1 MDGDNIMWTERKTWV
16 ENRYL
21 NVEIE
26 MQDLKDIPEEYILR
40 ELSQKIA
47 DKIIQ
52 KNYYVLEK
60 NETREDPFN
69 NTKIRY
75 RMYVALDPEINQNTI
90 RIEKAFK
97 VNDVEFT
104 DKEIEK
110 ALIKTYPHK
119 LI

>member
-1 MDGDNIMWTERKTWV
+1 MWTQKQTWIKNKYLSV
-16 ENRYL
+16 ET
-21 NVEIE
+21 EI
-26 MQDLKDIPEEYILR
+26 QDLKQIPEEYILR
-40 ELSQKIA
+40 DLSQKIA
-47 DKIIQ
+47 QEIIE
-52 KNYYVLEK
+52 KEYYILEK
-60 NETREDPFN
+60 DEVRKDYFS
-69 NTKIRY
+69 NTMCY